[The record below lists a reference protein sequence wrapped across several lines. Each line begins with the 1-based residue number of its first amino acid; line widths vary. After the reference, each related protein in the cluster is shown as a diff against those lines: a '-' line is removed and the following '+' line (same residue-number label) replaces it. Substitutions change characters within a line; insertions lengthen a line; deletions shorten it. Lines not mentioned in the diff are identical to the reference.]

1 MTMTPLPPLSAADR
15 EALRQSA
22 SNLDDIPEQSRDRI
36 QAGFRQAYR
45 VATEIRQGVRDPL
58 R

>member
-1 MTMTPLPPLSAADR
+1 MTPLPPLSEEDR
-15 EALRQSA
+15 EALRRSA
-22 SNLDDIPEQSRDRI
+22 SNLDDIPQQSRDRI

-45 VATEIRQGVRDPL
+45 VAEEIRQGTRDPL